1 MKTLDSIFPIAFSNT
16 MMSDIWKCELYFF
29 RSHCQKLVSVNK
41 KSSDLLAG
49 GHFAKGCELV
59 RKAYFNEN
67 LSIDGSIEK
76 GYNYILDAEDTGDS
90 IKSNERMAVV
100 LEKYFKRFPLDSELT
115 PVKLVNGEHAI
126 EYNFEFD
133 LGIPHPEL
141 EGVNLTYKGKLD
153 GLYERRFQ
161 GKRTHCY
168 VVDEK
173 TTGQVSR
180 IKGTK
185 LPDLIE
191 EENLYKV
198 DGQFIGYHWAARQL
212 GIQTTGSLI
221 YKVPVLTNHE
231 DAFELNVPI
240 TDFMIGHWFTSTVN
254 KIQEIT
260 EKYKY
265 FKEKESLIGF
275 SPQYAFYPSYTGNSC
290 LAYRRPCAY
299 TEGCKIPEGEEILMS
314 SMKQVVWDSIERKEV
329 SLSDYKKDRYITHD
343 TGRTKDIS

>member
-1 MKTLDSIFPIAFSNT
+1 MKQLDSIFPTAFSNS
-16 MMSDIWKCELYFF
+16 MMSDIWKCEMYFF

-59 RKAYFNEN
+59 RKAYFNDN
-67 LSIDGSIEK
+67 LSIDESIEL

-161 GKRTHCY
+161 DKRTHCY

-191 EENLYKV
+191 EENMYKV
-198 DGQFIGYHWAARQL
+198 EGQFIGYHWAARQL
-212 GIQTTGSLI
+212 GIMTSGSLI

-231 DAFELNVPI
+231 DAFELTVPI
-240 TDFMIGHWFTSTVN
+240 NEFMIRQWHHATVS
-254 KIQEIT
+254 KIEELA

-265 FKEKESLIGF
+265 YKEKQNSLGF
-275 SPQYAFYPSYTGNSC
+275 LPQYAFYPSYTGNSC
-290 LAYRRPCAY
+290 LAYRRLCAY
-299 TEGCKIPEGEEILMS
+299 AEGCKLPEGEEIIAS
-314 SMKQVVWDSIERKEV
+314 SMKQVVWDSKERKEIT
-329 SLSDYKKDRYITHD
+329 LKEYKEKHY
-343 TGRTKDIS
+343 G